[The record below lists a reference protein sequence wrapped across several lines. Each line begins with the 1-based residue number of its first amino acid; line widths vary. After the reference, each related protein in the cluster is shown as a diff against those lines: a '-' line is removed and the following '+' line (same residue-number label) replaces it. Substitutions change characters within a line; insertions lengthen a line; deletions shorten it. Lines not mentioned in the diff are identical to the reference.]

1 MVGVGQEHAHA
12 PRPREQPH
20 LSSTA
25 ACAREPFG
33 AFCSVGVLFGFPVSS
48 CVHASGSRVGLR
60 ARSNA
65 PLAHNGVCFVSRP
78 RHPSRRPRGVA
89 LSFHHVLVQH
99 VPCPRNSRMKECLYL
114 YFQHPDVPRVEG
126 DTALLCTATSEVL
139 LRSNKHQAH
148 ARVCRVSLRPVTTV
162 QRSGHSP
169 LSAASACTVPAS
181 TMTTGT
187 PPAATRAAALSFAAT
202 YTREARPESTTERRA
217 ELRARSARRPPP
229 PSRRA
234 PPSASAASRPPRQT
248 GRRRSGGGA
257 LRRPR
262 RAGGRRCRPRL

>member
-1 MVGVGQEHAHA
+1 MFIFLLPTPG
-12 PRPREQPH
+12 
-20 LSSTA
+20 
-25 ACAREPFG
+25 
-33 AFCSVGVLFGFPVSS
+33 
-48 CVHASGSRVGLR
+48 
-60 ARSNA
+60 RS
-65 PLAHNGVCFVSRP
+65 
-78 RHPSRRPRGVA
+78 
-89 LSFHHVLVQH
+89 Q
-99 VPCPRNSRMKECLYL
+99 
-114 YFQHPDVPRVEG
+114 G
-126 DTALLCTATSEVL
+126 DTLLCTATSEVPNTSPQPARARARARRRRARIDYCVHCTPLTVVSL

-148 ARVCRVSLRPVTTV
+148 ARVCRVSPRPVTTV

-169 LSAASACTVPAS
+169 LSAASACTVPTS

>member
-1 MVGVGQEHAHA
+1 MFISLLPTPG
-12 PRPREQPH
+12 
-20 LSSTA
+20 
-25 ACAREPFG
+25 
-33 AFCSVGVLFGFPVSS
+33 
-48 CVHASGSRVGLR
+48 
-60 ARSNA
+60 RS
-65 PLAHNGVCFVSRP
+65 
-78 RHPSRRPRGVA
+78 
-89 LSFHHVLVQH
+89 Q
-99 VPCPRNSRMKECLYL
+99 
-114 YFQHPDVPRVEG
+114 G
-126 DTALLCTATSEVL
+126 DTLLCTQRRARYPQHLSAATRAYCQFDILLCTLYTAHRLQSTVVSL

-148 ARVCRVSLRPVTTV
+148 ARVCRVSPRPVTTV